1 MPCSYERRPRGN
13 PVAEWDNI
21 APMHRLLVRLVCVAL
36 VLGCSPV
43 EPPPKDATR
52 PPEGS
57 AQGGSPSAMPD
68 SAAPPSE
75 GASESVESLAAKYE
89 ETKKAFEQ
97 AKSDETR
104 AAYVEATV
112 KYGTAMMMSDRPP
125 REKYPKALE
134 LYEEALKHDPNNA
147 EAKTNRQLILD
158 IYKSMGREP
167 PKAKEE

>member
-1 MPCSYERRPRGN
+1 MY
-13 PVAEWDNI
+13 
-21 APMHRLLVRLVCVAL
+21 RLLVGLVCVAL
-36 VLGCSPV
+36 ALGCSPV
-43 EPPPKDATR
+43 EPPSKDATR
-52 PPEGS
+52 PSEGS
-57 AQGGSPSAMPD
+57 AQQGSPSAMPD
-68 SAAPPSE
+68 SGAPPSE
-75 GASESVESLAAKYE
+75 NASESVESLAAKYE
-89 ETKKAFEQ
+89 EAKKAFEQ
-97 AKSDETR
+97 AKSDETK

-167 PKAKEE
+167 PKAKDE